1 MLAVLQPLVRPWTL
15 VRLGDGDARC
25 LTLRDRGRR
34 QRSGRYLMNEQGP
47 RGWQRMVAGGRIAPP
62 ARRDYRNTMP
72 TITFKV
78 TAREAA
84 RIREMARRE
93 GVTVSEFLRRR
104 AIQPPPGAPE
114 GEYRITQ
121 DPVTGLPVMEAPRSV
136 QPVSSEQVRALL
148 ADFP

>member
-1 MLAVLQPLVRPWTL
+1 
-15 VRLGDGDARC
+15 
-25 LTLRDRGRR
+25 
-34 QRSGRYLMNEQGP
+34 
-47 RGWQRMVAGGRIAPP
+47 
-62 ARRDYRNTMP
+62 MP

-78 TAREAA
+78 TARQAA

-104 AIQPPPGAPE
+104 AIQPPPGGSE